1 MLQVLAAVIICI
13 AYSACRRSKSPSY
26 DSEWLAPLAN
36 ANLTVKNLLPDSFTY
51 VNPDHTID
59 IRYHQTLYNKTVN
72 ELLKFPDTGISST
85 MALKDM
91 TLSDNTITHIL
102 SLGQICEQGGV
113 AGATVIANQGSMLAI
128 PAISTTNANSTDIDL
143 GSLFK
148 SAQILDGQIEID
160 LTNNFPVDLQDFIF
174 QLKNK
179 SDNSLVAQDTFKIIA
194 ANGGRVV
201 HSISLAGKK
210 VEGLMVGTVL
220 NLYSPGS
227 GSTQVLIDTA
237 NTSVFKISI
246 KNLKVSSI
254 TAIFPKRKLID
265 FNYGFN
271 FKINDAQLKNIEFD
285 TALID
290 FSAYSTFPENLQLDL
305 AFPQTSKNASLYS
318 LPFTISKGNYP
329 LETKSTAVIDWS
341 GYNLDLTGPD
351 KLQTNYLNIHV
362 SASADTT
369 GLPITITNQDYIKFV
384 LKFKQLNIK
393 KGHGYFGQQKF
404 VIEKNEPHLNVFKNI
419 AAGNFILPK
428 LKTSLLIE
436 NSIGASAEINFNQ
449 LDFYKNDTQKL
460 TGSIFNK
467 PFAIGR
473 GIYFPNM
480 AVRSIFDITES
491 NSNISSII
499 QKMPT
504 GYHVKATAI
513 TNPNGNVYNYGD
525 FFYGSSY
532 IRADLNVEVPV
543 QLIAQGLQLADTI
556 KYNFP
561 HLDQDR
567 KVKEALL
574 RITVDNA
581 FPVEAKIKVYVLGA
595 DKKAIDSFFTQ
606 TTYIAAGGYNNSK
619 PEICNPTKSVLE
631 QFTTTDALVRLKQG
645 YYIVISAWVNTKS
658 GNGTFYD
665 TYFMDVKIAADVLY
679 ETKL

>member
-1 MLQVLAAVIICI
+1 MQLLAAIVLCI
-13 AYSACRRSKSPSY
+13 ASTACRRSKSPSF

-36 ANLTVKNLLPDSFTY
+36 AHLTVNNLLPDSFTF

-59 IRYHQTLYNKTVN
+59 IRYHQTLYHKTVN
-72 ELLKFPDTGISST
+72 ELLKLPDTGISST
-85 MALKDM
+85 MSLKDM
-91 TLSDNTITHIL
+91 TLSDNTITHTL

-113 AGATVIANQGSMLAI
+113 AGATVIANHGSMLAI
-128 PAISTTNANSTDIDL
+128 PAISTTNANSTDVDL

-148 SAQILDGQIEID
+148 SAQILDGQMEID
-160 LTNNFPVDLQDFIF
+160 LTNNFPVDLQDFVF

-179 SDNSLVAQDTFKIIA
+179 SDNSLVAQDTFKVIY

-201 HSISLAGKK
+201 HSLSLAGKK

-227 GSTQVLIDTA
+227 GNTQVLIDTGK
-237 NTSVFKISI
+237 TSVFKISI

-305 AFPQTSKNASLYS
+305 QFPQTSKNASLYS
-318 LPFTISKGNYP
+318 LPFTINKGNYP
-329 LETKSTAVIDWS
+329 TEVKSTANIDWN
-341 GYNLDLTGPD
+341 GYKLDLTGSD
-351 KLQTNYLNIHV
+351 KMQTNYLNIHI
-362 SASADTT
+362 SASADST
-369 GLPITITNQDYIKFV
+369 GFPVTITDKDYIKFV

-393 KGHGYFGQQKF
+393 KGDGYFGQQKF
-404 VIEKNEPHLNVFKNI
+404 AIEKNEPRLDIFKKV
-419 AAGNFILPK
+419 AAGKFILGK

-436 NSIGASAEINFNQ
+436 NSIGASAQINFDQ

-460 TGSIFNK
+460 TGSIFSK
-467 PFAIGR
+467 PFTIGR
-473 GIYFPNM
+473 GIYFPNA
-480 AVRSIFDITES
+480 AVRSTFDITES
-491 NSNISSII
+491 NSNITSII
-499 QKMPT
+499 QNMPT

-525 FFYGSSY
+525 FFYGTSY
-532 IRADLNVEVPV
+532 IKADLNVQMPV
-543 QLIAQGLQLADTI
+543 QVIAQGLQLADTI

-561 HLDQDR
+561 HLDRDR

-581 FPVEAKIKVYVLGA
+581 FPVEVKIKIYVLGA
-595 DKKAIDSFFTQ
+595 DKKVIDSFFTQ
-606 TTYIAAGGYNNSK
+606 TTYIPAGVYNNAT
-619 PEICNPTKSVLE
+619 PEICNPTKAILE
-631 QFTTTDALVRLKQG
+631 QFANTDKLVALKQG
-645 YYIVISAWVNTKS
+645 YYIVISAWVNTKN

>member
-1 MLQVLAAVIICI
+1 LLAAVIICI
-13 AYSACRRSKSPSY
+13 GFAQCRRSKSPSY
-26 DSEWLAPLAN
+26 DSEWLAPLAH
-36 ANLTVKNLLPDSFTY
+36 ANLTVNSLLPDSFTF

-72 ELLKFPDTGISST
+72 ELLKLPDTGISST

-91 TLSDNTITHIL
+91 TLSDNTIIHSL

-113 AGATVIANQGSMLAI
+113 GGATVIANQGSMLAI
-128 PAISTTNANSTDIDL
+128 PAISTTNANSTDVNL

-148 SAQILDGQIEID
+148 EAQILDGQLEIN

-179 SDNSLVAQDTFKIIA
+179 SDNSLVAQDTFKLIT
-194 ANGGRVV
+194 ANGGNVV

-237 NTSVFKISI
+237 NASIFKISI
-246 KNLKVSSI
+246 RNLKVSSI
-254 TAIFPKRKLID
+254 TAIFPKRTLID

-305 AFPQTSKNASLYS
+305 KFPQTSKNASVYS
-318 LPFTISKGNYP
+318 LPFTINKGSYP
-329 LETKSTAVIDWS
+329 TETKSTANIDWS
-341 GYNLDLTGPD
+341 GYKLDLTGPD
-351 KLQTNYLNIHV
+351 KTKTNYLNIHV
-362 SASADTT
+362 SASADST
-369 GLPITITNQDYIKFV
+369 GIPVTITNQDYIKFV

-393 KGHGYFGQQKF
+393 KGDGYFGQQKF
-404 VIEKNEPHLNVFKNI
+404 VIEKNEPNLNIFKKV
-419 AAGNFILPK
+419 AAGKFVLSQ
-428 LKTSLLIE
+428 LKTSLLVE
-436 NSIGASAEINFNQ
+436 NSIGASAQINFDQ
-449 LDFYKNDTQKL
+449 LDFYTSSGTQQL
-460 TGSIFNK
+460 AGSNFNK
-467 PFAIGR
+467 PFTIGR
-473 GIYFPNM
+473 GLYFPNNP
-480 AVRSIFDITES
+480 VRSVFDITES
-491 NSNISSII
+491 NSNINSII
-499 QKMPT
+499 QSMPT

-525 FFYGSSY
+525 FFYGTSY
-532 IRADLNVEVPV
+532 IKADLNVQMPV
-543 QLIAQGLQLADTI
+543 QVIAQGLQLVDTI

-567 KVKEALL
+567 QVKEALL

-595 DKKAIDSFFTQ
+595 DKKAIDSFFTNS
-606 TTYIAAGGYNNSK
+606 TYITAGIHNNAN
-619 PEICNPTKSVLE
+619 PEFCNPVKSVLQ
-631 QFTTTDALVRLKQG
+631 QFANTDELVALKQG